1 MRTAPYAAGSRG
13 VQAQH
18 RLWMLLLLG
27 ALGGFVFLATR
38 GLYKPLIY
46 DEVNFF
52 FAGQAVAETGRPLA
66 NAGFLTHHG
75 EPGPQYQW
83 ALWHPPLYVYTLGLF
98 LKIGGLSE
106 ASARWPGILC
116 GAATGVLVYALALAV
131 LPRTAARQP
140 LALLAAVLYWV
151 NPLAVQS
158 ARLLDIDGTVL
169 VLLVTVLALL
179 AVRLVASG
187 RIVWLWLL
195 IPAMAL
201 ALWAK
206 LTTPFGIVVA
216 LALYRLQQGKLV
228 AALVEPLA
236 IVLGGGALFLSSW
249 WGISAWLGMPFEMP
263 FEVLAAEFLDA
274 AAGSRSL
281 ASPEALARVAG
292 HVVLWASP
300 YLLILFGWA
309 ALLRARDYLTGGRA
323 EPVDVVL
330 LYGGGVFLLYLVK
343 LAANFPKYHIAMMPF
358 VAVGAAYLIGR
369 LACRLDWQDL
379 ALGALALAAS
389 GWYFVTTVGDRHLV
403 MPPPPLLD
411 PLVVRPAAL
420 LLGLLLAG
428 AALGRQHVARQV
440 ALLLAVTSLAWAGG
454 VLAGQFTARGS
465 THYFYGLSGHVEMA
479 QFFDSLED
487 SAEQFY
493 VGAKDVAFYSRNRNF
508 IDLDVLWH
516 MGLRGEHLEGKLLG
530 HRIKYVILLTL
541 DPFEGEV
548 LRRTIEGY
556 YQPIATF
563 GLYTLWA
570 HVDE

>member
-1 MRTAPYAAGSRG
+1 MRAFWPARTADRPQHR
-13 VQAQH
+13 H
-18 RLWMLLLLG
+18 RLWLLLLLG
-27 ALGGFVFLATR
+27 TLGGFVFLATR
-38 GLYKPLIY
+38 GLHKPLVY

-66 NAGFLTHHG
+66 NAGFLTHNG
-75 EPGPQYQW
+75 EPGSQYQW

-98 LKIGGLSE
+98 LKLGGLSE
-106 ASARWPGILC
+106 ASARWLGIVCGALTGIL
-116 GAATGVLVYALALAV
+116 VYLLALAV
-131 LPRTAARQP
+131 LPRAPARMP
-140 LALLAAVLYWV
+140 LALLAACLFWV
-151 NPLAVQS
+151 NPLTVQS

-169 VLLVTVLALL
+169 LVLVTLLAFL
-179 AVRLVASG
+179 AVRLVTSG
-187 RIVWLWLL
+187 QIRWLWLL
-195 IPAMAL
+195 MPALAL

-206 LTTPFGIVVA
+206 LTTPFGLVVA

-236 IVLGGGALFLSSW
+236 VALGGGALFLGSW
-249 WGISAWLGMPFEMP
+249 WAVSAWLGMPFEMP

-274 AAGSRSL
+274 AAGSQSL
-281 ASPEALARVAG
+281 AEPEALARVAG
-292 HVVLWASP
+292 HVILWASP
-300 YLLILFGWA
+300 YLLVLFAWA
-309 ALLRARDYLTGGRA
+309 GLLRARDYLTGGRA
-323 EPVDVVL
+323 EPVDLVL
-330 LYGGGVFLLYLVK
+330 LYGGGIFLLYLVK
-343 LAANFPKYHIAMMPF
+343 LAANFPKYHITMMPF
-358 VAVGAAYLIGR
+358 VAVGAAYLLSR
-369 LACRLDWQDL
+369 LASCLDWRDV
-379 ALGALALAAS
+379 ALGGLALAAS
-389 GWYFVTTVGDRHLV
+389 GWYFFTSVGDRHLV
-403 MPPPPLLD
+403 MSPPPFFD
-411 PLVVRPAAL
+411 PLVVKPAAL

-428 AALGRQHVARQV
+428 AVLGRQQIARQV
-440 ALLLAVTSLAWAGG
+440 ALLLALTALAWAGG
-454 VLAGQFTARGS
+454 VLEHQSAARGS

-479 QFFDSLED
+479 RFLDSLND

-516 MGLRGEHLEGKLLG
+516 LGLRGEHLEGELLG

-556 YQPIATF
+556 YDPIATF